1 MRRSAIGLL
10 RIIIENK
17 LIFKLRELISYSI
30 RLYEQQEVEIKNDK
44 TEQQVLSFI
53 KERMRNIL
61 KEKRLNLIL
70 LRPQ

>member
-44 TEQQVLSFI
+44 TEQQILSFI
-53 KERMRNIL
+53 KENEEYFER
-61 KEKRLNLIL
+61 KKG
-70 LRPQ
+70 

>member
-44 TEQQVLSFI
+44 TEQQILSFI

-61 KEKRLNLIL
+61 KEKKG
-70 LRPQ
+70 